1 MDYLTMTKFELNKT
15 LLLSTRPSM
24 EADIIRGKVVLSDF
38 GGAIL
43 ITNIQND
50 SIRSTL
56 MFDPCNNWNDVMPIA
71 IDLGVN
77 IQHMKNGNIYINK
90 PDVMGMS
97 FRLGGGFEMS
107 PQQAIVVC
115 CIEALLEDN

>member
-1 MDYLTMTKFELNKT
+1 MEYFTMTKFELAKRLT
-15 LLLSTRPSM
+15 SLYSGFLLADFQGETEGVMVHDKISTWY
-24 EADIIRGKVVLSDF
+24 
-38 GGAIL
+38 
-43 ITNIQND
+43 
-50 SIRSTL
+50 
-56 MFDPCNNWNDVMPIA
+56 FDPCTNWNDIMPIA

-77 IQHMKNGNIYINK
+77 IQHIKNGNIYINK

-115 CIEALLEDN
+115 CIETLISGRELI